1 MYKEFYGLRANPFNV
16 NPDPRYLFLTRHTE
30 EALACLTYGIQSRKG
45 FVLLT
50 GEVGTGKTTLINK
63 LLEWLRL
70 QQVATAFI
78 FNSRLNVPQFLDY
91 MMADFGIPCDSKAKS
106 QILLRL
112 YNWLLDRYRAG
123 ETAVLIVDEAQNL
136 SDEVLEEIRMLTNL
150 ETFTE
155 KLLQIVLVGQP
166 ELEQKLKQ
174 PQLRQLRQRLT
185 LRAKTHAL
193 TLDETKA
200 YVQQRLRIAGSNGQ
214 QIFDPE
220 ALVAIHRYAAG
231 IPRVINLICE
241 HCLVSAFVD
250 QQKAD
255 RADGGGCRGT
265 GFRSGREPFVCGV
278 DSTAAGSR
286 VPTSSTWWK
295 RCDRSLRWPT
305 VCASRK
311 RKRPPRRKETMSR
324 IHEALK
330 KAEQE
335 RAATQGGAVQ
345 PSFSDD
351 PGGRVHRCIDA
362 PASMM
367 AARGNV
373 RTRVLPAFASPFSL
387 DTLLA
392 RCRADGMETGPGNH
406 AVLERRR
413 QRARHGGIP
422 HSALAPVSPAREDDA
437 EDPAGDQRA
446 AEGRQV
452 VYLGESGAGHG
463 AAARTP
469 GVADRCRSARTAAA
483 PDAGHDFGS
492 GALRLSAGKKR

>member
-78 FNSRLNVPQFLDY
+78 FNSRLNTTQFLDY

-136 SDEVLEEIRMLTNL
+136 SDEVLEEIRMMTNL

-166 ELEQKLKQ
+166 ELEQRLKQ

-185 LRAKTHAL
+185 LRAKTHPL
-193 TLDETKA
+193 TLEETKA

-220 ALVAIHRYAAG
+220 AVGTIHRYANG
-231 IPRVINLICE
+231 IPRVVNLLCE

-250 QQKAD
+250 QQKVILPAVVD
-255 RADGGGCRGT
+255 SVARDFDLG
-265 GFRSGREPFVCGV
+265 
-278 DSTAAGSR
+278 DSTAEGAMTAPPPAAASPEKFD
-286 VPTSSTWWK
+286 VVEAL
-295 RCDRSLRWPT
+295 RSL
-305 VCASRK
+305 
-311 RKRPPRRKETMSR
+311 
-324 IHEALK
+324 
-330 KAEQE
+330 
-335 RAATQGGAVQ
+335 AT
-345 PSFSDD
+345 
-351 PGGRVHRCIDA
+351 
-362 PASMM
+362 
-367 AARGNV
+367 
-373 RTRVLPAFASPFSL
+373 L
-387 DTLLA
+387 
-392 RCRADGMETGPGNH
+392 
-406 AVLERRR
+406 
-413 QRARHGGIP
+413 
-422 HSALAPVSPAREDDA
+422 
-437 EDPAGDQRA
+437 
-446 AEGRQV
+446 
-452 VYLGESGAGHG
+452 
-463 AAARTP
+463 
-469 GVADRCRSARTAAA
+469 ADR
-483 PDAGHDFGS
+483 
-492 GALRLSAGKKR
+492 LREEDKDLPKERKL

>member
-91 MMADFGIPCDSKAKS
+91 MMADFGIPCDSRAKS

-174 PQLRQLRQRLT
+174 PQLRQLKQRLT
-185 LRAKTHAL
+185 LRAKTHPL
-193 TLDETKA
+193 TLEETKA
-200 YVQQRLRIAGSNGQ
+200 YIQQRLRIAGSNGN
-214 QIFDPE
+214 QIFEPE
-220 ALVAIHRYAAG
+220 AMISVHRYSSG
-231 IPRVINLICE
+231 IPRVINLVCE

-250 QQKAD
+250 QQKVI
-255 RADGGGCRGT
+255 GP
-265 GFRSGREPFVCGV
+265 SVV
-278 DSTAAGSR
+278 DNVARDFDLGDYTLAGAMK
-286 VPTSSTWWK
+286 VP
-295 RCDRSLRWPT
+295 P
-305 VCASRK
+305 
-311 RKRPPRRKETMSR
+311 
-324 IHEALK
+324 
-330 KAEQE
+330 
-335 RAATQGGAVQ
+335 
-345 PSFSDD
+345 
-351 PGGRVHRCIDA
+351 
-362 PASMM
+362 
-367 AARGNV
+367 
-373 RTRVLPAFASPFSL
+373 
-387 DTLLA
+387 
-392 RCRADGMETGPGNH
+392 
-406 AVLERRR
+406 
-413 QRARHGGIP
+413 
-422 HSALAPVSPAREDDA
+422 PVSTVDKFDVVEAIRSIATLA
-437 EDPAGDQRA
+437 ERI
-446 AEGRQV
+446 RQEEKEV
-452 VYLGESGAGHG
+452 PEERKL
-463 AAARTP
+463 
-469 GVADRCRSARTAAA
+469 
-483 PDAGHDFGS
+483 
-492 GALRLSAGKKR
+492 

>member
-78 FNSRLNVPQFLDY
+78 FNSRLDVPQFLDY

-166 ELEQKLKQ
+166 ELEQKLKR

-185 LRAKTHAL
+185 LRAKTHPL
-193 TLDETKA
+193 TLEETKA

-214 QIFDPE
+214 QIFEPE
-220 ALVAIHRYAAG
+220 AVANVHRYASG
-231 IPRVINLICE
+231 IPRVINLLCE

-250 QQKAD
+250 QQKVIGPAVVDGVARDFDLSDNNASSAMTPPVANAGPEKFDLVEAFRSLAVLAD
-255 RADGGGCRGT
+255 R
-265 GFRSGREPFVCGV
+265 
-278 DSTAAGSR
+278 
-286 VPTSSTWWK
+286 
-295 RCDRSLRWPT
+295 LRQT
-305 VCASRK
+305 
-311 RKRPPRRKETMSR
+311 E
-324 IHEALK
+324 
-330 KAEQE
+330 EQE
-335 RAATQGGAVQ
+335 K
-345 PSFSDD
+345 D
-351 PGGRVHRCIDA
+351 
-362 PASMM
+362 
-367 AARGNV
+367 
-373 RTRVLPAFASPFSL
+373 LP
-387 DTLLA
+387 D
-392 RCRADGMETGPGNH
+392 
-406 AVLERRR
+406 ERK
-413 QRARHGGIP
+413 
-422 HSALAPVSPAREDDA
+422 L
-437 EDPAGDQRA
+437 
-446 AEGRQV
+446 
-452 VYLGESGAGHG
+452 
-463 AAARTP
+463 
-469 GVADRCRSARTAAA
+469 
-483 PDAGHDFGS
+483 
-492 GALRLSAGKKR
+492 